1 MAIALV
7 FAAALVPARAA
18 DWHVRSSES
27 DYAQLIRHGYERSAT
42 FRQLVDSLNASDV
55 VVYVQPQ
62 VARRGTRGHLVLNVA
77 SAGGRRYLLVKLRVR
92 QDDGTIAILAHELQH
107 AYEVAQ
113 ARDVHDADRMTEL
126 FARLDNG
133 TCLRAACY
141 ETDAAQE
148 VQRAV
153 AAELAKWRKERATTG
168 QAR

>member
-1 MAIALV
+1 
-7 FAAALVPARAA
+7 
-18 DWHVRSSES
+18 
-27 DYAQLIRHGYERSAT
+27 
-42 FRQLVDSLNASDV
+42 
-55 VVYVQPQ
+55 
-62 VARRGTRGHLVLNVA
+62 
-77 SAGGRRYLLVKLRVR
+77 
-92 QDDGTIAILAHELQH
+92 
-107 AYEVAQ
+107 
-113 ARDVHDADRMTEL
+113 MTEL